1 MRPKTQLSRSLGSL
15 QVFQSLNNVKNQ
27 PILRFIRLLG
37 MVFIFFLLFF
47 VESIGQQIS
56 INDSLSFQF
65 DRREV
70 KNPKTA
76 TLLSAVLPGAGQI
89 YNNKAWK
96 VPIIYGGFATN
107 IFFIDFNNRRYQLF
121 LDNLKRLDRQEAT
134 DFPNLNRD
142 GLVRNVNF
150 WRRNRDLNY
159 FLFIGIYALN
169 ILDAHIDAH
178 LSSFDVSEDLTFRF
192 EPSFETLTAGGTL
205 VGLSLK
211 INF

>member
-1 MRPKTQLSRSLGSL
+1 M
-15 QVFQSLNNVKNQ
+15 F
-27 PILRFIRLLG
+27 
-37 MVFIFFLLFF
+37 FFLFLFSF
-47 VESIGQQIS
+47 VDSYAQEIIVNDTLSIK
-56 INDSLSFQF
+56 LF
-65 DRREV
+65 DRDV
-70 KNPKTA
+70 KDPKTA
-76 TLLSAVLPGAGQI
+76 TILSALLPGSGQV

-96 VPIIYGGFATN
+96 APLIYGGFATN
-107 IFFIDFNNRRYQLF
+107 IFFIDFNGRRYQLF
-121 LDNLKRLDRQEAT
+121 LDNLRRLDRQEPT

-178 LSSFDVSEDLTFRF
+178 LSSFDVSEDLSFRF
-192 EPSFETLTAGGTL
+192 EPNFEMLTAGGAL